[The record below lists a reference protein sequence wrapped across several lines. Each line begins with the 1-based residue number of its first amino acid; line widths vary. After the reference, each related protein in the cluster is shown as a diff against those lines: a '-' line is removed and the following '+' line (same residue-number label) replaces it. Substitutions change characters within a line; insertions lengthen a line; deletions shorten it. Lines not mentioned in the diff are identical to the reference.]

1 MSIKTLFFVFLFMNV
16 ISGQLKGIIIIIII
30 IIVIII
36 IITHYNHQLL
46 NLTSETVTNVCGINR
61 KT

>member
-1 MSIKTLFFVFLFMNV
+1 MSIKTLFFVFLFMSV
-16 ISGQLKGIIIIIII
+16 ISGQLKGIIIII
-30 IIVIII
+30 III